1 MGLVLEAVPEAELDA
16 RVEALAARMA
26 TVPVNQLVM
35 QKMVVNQA
43 VEALGLNETQR
54 LATILDG
61 ITRHSPEGLNFK
73 ARAEAVGWKRAVE
86 ERDRGT
92 WDWTANRPINPEA

>member
-1 MGLVLEAVPEAELDA
+1 
-16 RVEALAARMA
+16 MA
-26 TVPVNQLVM
+26 TVPVNQLMM

-43 VEALGLNETQR
+43 IEAMGLKNTQM

-73 ARAEAVGWKRAVE
+73 AKAEETGWKEAVRL
-86 ERDRGT
+86 RDEGT
-92 WDWTANRPINPEA
+92 WDWTENRPINPRR